1 MCLRDAVTR
10 TPAEEEQWL
19 PLVAERNYQM
29 SLARNIP
36 IARKFTLAFGTVCL
50 LGVGLGLFS
59 YLTMHNLALKVAG
72 ITDDDFPSI
81 SYLAAVRNDI
91 NQVRR
96 SDLAFLLCDS
106 RECVLRENNSREK
119 ALADLQIQLAG
130 YQPYITS
137 DRERD
142 LTQKFA
148 AAFAQYSEMG
158 NRAHTLYDQGK
169 QHEAA
174 TLVITDSTAALFQ
187 AAVDIANQDVLFNLG
202 EGNRDARDVV
212 SSVHS
217 ASWVNG
223 GTILLEI
230 LLCAFIGWQLT
241 RLIAPRIS
249 VVTRALERMA
259 QKDFTAQVV
268 VTGSDEIGR
277 LGVALNTCSD
287 AVRQALQSVA
297 ASANTLAASTVQ
309 ISGRASQTASNARA
323 QSTKTGQIAA
333 AAQEMTA
340 TIGEISRNTENAAG
354 ASRES
359 AATAEQGG
367 TVMQAAAA
375 TMEKIASATGSVSE
389 KMSSLALRSDEIG
402 KVVGVIQ
409 EISEQTN
416 LLALN
421 AAIESARAGE
431 HGRGFAVVAG
441 EVRRLAERTR
451 SATEEIAATIRTIQ
465 EETQATLHV
474 MQDSNS
480 AVSSGIEETTRA
492 RYSLDSIIQSSKQV
506 EQQIQLI
513 ASAATEQTAA
523 SGEISHSAEEISR
536 LSVENTQGAEE
547 AVAALNS
554 LAGLA
559 GDLDRVI
566 QQFRLDEDGAP
577 SLSSSGSGAAQIRH
591 LARQP
596 A

>member
-1 MCLRDAVTR
+1 
-10 TPAEEEQWL
+10 
-19 PLVAERNYQM
+19 M

-59 YLTMHNLALKVAG
+59 YLTLHNLAQKVAG

-81 SYLAAVRNDI
+81 TYLAAVRNDI

-96 SDLAFLLCDS
+96 NDLAFLLCDS
-106 RECVLRENNSREK
+106 RECVLHENESREK
-119 ALADLQIQLAG
+119 ALADLQTQLAG

-137 DRERD
+137 PRERD

-148 AAFAQYSEMG
+148 AAFAQYNEIG
-158 NRAHTLYDQGK
+158 NRTHTLYEQGK

-174 TLVITDSTAALFQ
+174 SLITTEATAALFHT
-187 AAVDIANQDVLFNLG
+187 AVDYASQDVLFNLD
-202 EGNRDARDVV
+202 EGNGDARDVV
-212 SSVHS
+212 NSIHS

-223 GTILLEI
+223 GTILLEL

-241 RLIAPRIS
+241 RLIAPRIG

-277 LGVALNTCSD
+277 LGVALNTCSE

-297 ASANTLAASTVQ
+297 ASANTLAASTAQV
-309 ISGRASQTASNARA
+309 SGSASQTASNARA

-340 TIGEISRNTENAAG
+340 TIGEISRNTENAAS

-367 TVMQAAAA
+367 SVMQAAAA
-375 TMEKIASATGSVSE
+375 TMEKIAAATGSASE

-451 SATEEIAATIRTIQ
+451 SATEEIAATIRTMQ
-465 EETQATLHV
+465 EETQATLQV
-474 MQDSNS
+474 MQDSNT

-523 SGEISHSAEEISR
+523 SGEISRSAEEISR
-536 LSVENTQGAEE
+536 LSLENTQGADE

-559 GDLDRVI
+559 GELDQI
-566 QQFRLDEDGAP
+566 IHQFRLDDDD
-577 SLSSSGSGAAQIRH
+577 SSGTLPASARTSIRNFV
-591 LARQP
+591 RQP